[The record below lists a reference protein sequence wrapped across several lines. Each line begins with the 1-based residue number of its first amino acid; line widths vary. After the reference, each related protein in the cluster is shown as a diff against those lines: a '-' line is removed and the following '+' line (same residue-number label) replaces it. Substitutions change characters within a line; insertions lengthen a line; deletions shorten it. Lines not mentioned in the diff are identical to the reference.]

1 MSTQPAKVNPDW
13 SDDRAECDFG
23 WYNPKTKEE
32 KNVTTTGKQN
42 VQTIPIPMGSGDGEE
57 A

>member
-1 MSTQPAKVNPDW
+1 MSALPAKVNLDW
-13 SDDRAECDFG
+13 PEDQAECDFG
-23 WYNPKTKEE
+23 WHKPKTKEE

-42 VQTIPIPMGSGDGEE
+42 IQALPLSVGSGDGEE

>member
-1 MSTQPAKVNPDW
+1 MSALPAKVNSDW

-23 WYNPKTKEE
+23 WHQQKTKEE

-42 VQTIPIPMGSGDGEE
+42 IQAVSVPMGSGDGEE

>member
-1 MSTQPAKVNPDW
+1 MSALPAKVNSDW

-32 KNVTTTGKQN
+32 KNVTITGKQN
-42 VQTIPIPMGSGDGEE
+42 VQTISVPVGSGDGEE